1 MRLELDEGEAADD
14 EVPINLTPM
23 LDMVF
28 NLLLFF
34 LAATTFAREEVELD
48 LRLPEAK
55 SGQEGKGKQQLIVN
69 VFANGSLSVEGR
81 EVTLEALR
89 QKLSAA
95 SARNREQAVLIRGD
109 RTAQFGVGMQ
119 VLDAC
124 RLARIKSV
132 DFAALP
138 AQGQ

>member
-1 MRLELDEGEAADD
+1 MRLDFDEQEAED

-34 LAATTFAREEVELD
+34 LAATTFAKEEVELD
-48 LRLPEAK
+48 LRLPEAR
-55 SGQEGKGKQQLIVN
+55 SGQQGTGPLQLIIN
-69 VFANGSLSVEGR
+69 VFANGRLSVEGR
-81 EVTLEALR
+81 EVTFEALR
-89 QKLSAA
+89 QKLEAA
-95 SARNREQAVLIRGD
+95 SQRNREQAVIIRGD
-109 RTAQFGVGMQ
+109 RQAQFGVGLQ

-124 RLARIKSV
+124 RLAKIKKV

>member
-1 MRLELDEGEAADD
+1 MRLDFDEQEAED

-34 LAATTFAREEVELD
+34 LAATTFAKEEVELD
-48 LRLPEAK
+48 LRLPEAR
-55 SGQEGKGKQQLIVN
+55 SGQQGTGPLQLIVN
-69 VFANGSLSVEGR
+69 VFANGRLSVEGR
-81 EVTLEALR
+81 EVTFEALR
-89 QKLSAA
+89 QKLAA
-95 SARNREQAVLIRGD
+95 AIARNREQAVLIRGD
-109 RTAQFGVGMQ
+109 RQAQFGVGLQ

-124 RLARIKSV
+124 RLAKIKKV

>member
-1 MRLELDEGEAADD
+1 MRLDFDEQDAED

-23 LDMVF
+23 LDMTF

-34 LAATTFAREEVELD
+34 LAATTFAKEEVALD
-48 LRLPEAK
+48 LRLPEAR
-55 SGQEGKGKQQLIVN
+55 SGQQSSGAALQLIIN
-69 VFANGSLSVEGR
+69 VFANGRLSVEGR
-81 EVTLEALR
+81 EVTFEALR
-89 QKLSAA
+89 QKLEVA
-95 SARNREQAVLIRGD
+95 SQRNREQAVIIRGD
-109 RTAQFGVGMQ
+109 RQAQFGVGLQ

-124 RLARIKSV
+124 RLAKIKKV